1 MEVREPEICKTK
13 LVELGDM
20 VMMEIPQSQEM
31 LSFDN
36 DDNNE

>member
-1 MEVREPEICKTK
+1 MEVREPEISKTK
-13 LVELGDM
+13 LIELGDM
-20 VMMEIPQSQEM
+20 LEIPQSQEM